1 MSQRHTDKDKDEKK
15 DTRRGPRQKTTP
27 KKKRDDEDSE
37 VPSTRSATKKDTHS
51 GPRQKTTPKKNRDD
65 EDSEVPSSPSTRS
78 ATKKGN
84 LVFLIKNLF
93 KCLNEFII
101 KPFYLMFIKLVYNET
116 IFIKHFY

>member
-1 MSQRHTDKDKDEKK
+1 MSQRHTDKDKDGKK
-15 DTRRGPRQKTTP
+15 DTHRGPRQKTTP

-37 VPSTRSATKKDTHS
+37 VPSTRSATKKDTHR

-65 EDSEVPSSPSTRS
+65 EDSEVPSTRS
-78 ATKKGN
+78 ATKQGN
-84 LVFLIKNLF
+84 LGFLIKNLF